1 MLLYFKNEEKTKEAF
16 KNGWFYTGDL
26 GYMDEEGFLFL
37 AGRSKD
43 MIISG
48 GQNVFAVEVE
58 DVLMGHP
65 AVADCAVIG
74 LPDKTWGEAVTAVVV
89 KVPEEEVTE
98 AELIDYARKKIAG
111 FKTPKKIIMYEGLL
125 PRTPTGKVT
134 KYVLTDKYASKV

>member
-1 MLLYFKNEEKTKEAF
+1 
-16 KNGWFYTGDL
+16 
-26 GYMDEEGFLFL
+26 
-37 AGRSKD
+37 
-43 MIISG
+43 MIISD

-65 AVADCAVIG
+65 AVADCAAIG

-98 AELIDYARKKIAG
+98 AELIAYAKERIAG

-134 KYVLTDKYASKV
+134 KYVLTDKYAPKV